1 MYRISIGNRLLSV
14 FINHYFAFKVKRSI
28 MNLREDVSRDIW
40 KTTNDLDV
48 IYPNVSHPNN
58 TEWVKNI
65 TNRMR
70 QFEMDLI
77 KKLR

>member
-1 MYRISIGNRLLSV
+1 
-14 FINHYFAFKVKRSI
+14 

-58 TEWVKNI
+58 TEWVKNV